1 MLFENDWA
9 ASPLRWL
16 METLG
21 HAQLERMAAE
31 PGLVAAVD
39 QHAAE
44 LRETISLDR
53 ETLGDYLLGFA
64 DELRERN
71 WSFHE
76 LHEFH
81 EPHRG
86 HDPAAVRL
94 TAICWLARE
103 LNLLDESPA

>member
-1 MLFENDWA
+1 MLFEKDWA
-9 ASPLRWL
+9 AAPLHWL
-16 METLG
+16 MNTLG

-64 DELRERN
+64 DELRDRG
-71 WSFHE
+71 WSFHG
-76 LHEFH
+76 
-81 EPHRG
+81 G
-86 HDPAAVRL
+86 HDAAAVRL

>member
-71 WSFHE
+71 WSFQS
-76 LHEFH
+76 LHS
-81 EPHRG
+81 G

>member
-1 MLFENDWA
+1 MLFEKGWA

-16 METLG
+16 MDTLG

-44 LRETISLDR
+44 LRETITLDR

-64 DELRERN
+64 DELRHRG
-71 WSFHE
+71 WSFSGGHE
-76 LHEFH
+76 
-81 EPHRG
+81 
-86 HDPAAVRL
+86 PAAVRL

-103 LNLLDESPA
+103 LGLLADESPA